1 MRLLAK
7 VSALDG
13 FSGSLRTLAL
23 ALAQLSAESGVRT
36 FAASHLECAG
46 LTALCWPAAL
56 TQAPTADASK
66 NSQQA
71 FQVHF
76 EDKSLRNVCFKNI
89 ANFSV
94 LVWGAVKPAP
104 MKAASSR
111 RSPRSRDR
119 WSWLKCVQSP
129 EPRAKA
135 RGY

>member
-1 MRLLAK
+1 M
-7 VSALDG
+7 SAAWTLDILEG
-13 FSGSLRTLAL
+13 
-23 ALAQLSAESGVRT
+23 
-36 FAASHLECAG
+36 SHLECAG

-76 EDKSLRNVCFKNI
+76 EDKSLRNVCFKNV

-111 RSPRSRDR
+111 RIPRSRDR
-119 WSWLKCVQSP
+119 WSWLKNVQTLERLPKAVRWNRLLGASACFNCVIRSQIQI
-129 EPRAKA
+129 
-135 RGY
+135 

>member
-13 FSGSLRTLAL
+13 LSGSLRARTL

-36 FAASHLECAG
+36 FGASHLECAG

-76 EDKSLRNVCFKNI
+76 EDKSLRNVCFKNV

-94 LVWGAVKPAP
+94 LIWGRCQASE

-111 RSPRSRDR
+111 PPRSRDR
-119 WSWLKCVQSP
+119 WS
-129 EPRAKA
+129 
-135 RGY
+135 